1 MDNLEDREIRR
12 YVNVALVKTVLQ
24 QKYLELDK
32 LQEEIEALEV
42 FDRNP
47 ELIDEVSEAL
57 RGGQ

>member
-1 MDNLEDREIRR
+1 M
-12 YVNVALVKTVLQ
+12 ALVKTVLQ